1 VKIVPSFDW
10 AAGIYQGRILA
21 YSLINAF
28 AMYSVSSRIQVTA
41 NVSNLLDREHYEI
54 FGGSLLRRRAVGTVS
69 LMF

>member
-1 VKIVPSFDW
+1 
-10 AAGIYQGRILA
+10 
-21 YSLINAF
+21 
-28 AMYSVSSRIQVTA
+28 MYSVSSRIQVTA